1 LVRIEGGF
9 IGPFCSR
16 HPSAFSQPN
25 RRPDL
30 SRKPNRFKEGFST
43 VLRKTTNRLL
53 FLLILLS
60 SLLGVPGR
68 FRSAPPQT
76 AQPKTFTLEDA
87 VNYALAH
94 YPAVQAGREQ
104 VEAARGGVDLA
115 RTRYL
120 PQLAS
125 LWQANRATSNNVM
138 GIAIPQSV
146 VPSVRGPVLPSS
158 TDTAWGSMG
167 GLLFSWQ
174 PYAFGY
180 RHSQV
185 NLARTGVERASS
197 NLAVTRLSVATNA
210 VNAFFNLL
218 AAEQGVTVA
227 EANLKR
233 WEAVGQSVH
242 ALVDHELRPGAEASR
257 ADAQLAQAKIQLI
270 QAQQQVGVSR
280 AVLADAL
287 GLETS
292 GVEVSAGS
300 LLGTPPQATP
310 PGPTPASHPAAV
322 ERQSSVR
329 QAQAQLQ
336 ILHHSYYPELYVQSF
351 VSGLGSGFSPTGVP
365 QGGGNGLGL
374 GTENYGAALT
384 VTFPIF
390 SIFGI
395 HAQER
400 TAKAN
405 VQAETSYYRQTLLGI
420 NDQVEQ
426 ARAMLEGARRVAE
439 NTPIELKAARTGEV
453 QSQAR
458 YKSGLATI
466 VELADAE
473 SLLAQAEIN
482 DALARLAV
490 WRNMAN
496 LAAAEGNLEPFF
508 GLVRAGGH

>member
-1 LVRIEGGF
+1 MLRI
-9 IGPFCSR
+9 
-16 HPSAFSQPN
+16 
-25 RRPDL
+25 
-30 SRKPNRFKEGFST
+30 
-43 VLRKTTNRLL
+43 TTNRLL
-53 FLLILLS
+53 FLLILFS
-60 SLLGVPGR
+60 SLVGVAGR
-68 FRSAPPQT
+68 LVSAPPQP
-76 AQPKTFTLEDA
+76 ARQKTFTLEEA
-87 VNYALAH
+87 VNYALSH

-115 RTRYL
+115 RTNYL

-125 LWQANRATSNNVM
+125 LWQANRATSNNVT
-138 GIAIPQSV
+138 GIMLPQAV
-146 VPSVRGPVLPSS
+146 VPSIRGPVLPSS
-158 TDTAWGSMG
+158 TDTAWGSIG

-180 RHSQV
+180 RHSKV
-185 NLARTGVERASS
+185 KLARTGVDLASS

-218 AAEQGVTVA
+218 AAEQGVIVA
-227 EANLKR
+227 QANLKQ
-233 WEAVGQSVH
+233 WQAANKSVH
-242 ALVDHELRPGAEASR
+242 ALVDQELRPGADASR

-270 QAQQQVGVSR
+270 QAQQQVGVYR
-280 AVLADAL
+280 AALADAV

-292 GVEVSAGS
+292 AVEVSAGP
-300 LLGTPPQATP
+300 LLGSPPQETPPT
-310 PGPTPASHPAAV
+310 PTPASHPAAV
-322 ERQSSVR
+322 EQQSNVR
-329 QAQAQLQ
+329 QAKAQLQ
-336 ILHHSYYPELYVQSF
+336 ILHRSYYPDVYVQSF
-351 VSGLGSGFSPTGVP
+351 VSGIGSGFSPTGVP
-365 QGGGNGLGL
+365 QGGANGLGL

-400 TAKAN
+400 TARAN
-405 VQAETSYYRQTLLGI
+405 VQSQSSYYHQTLLGI

-426 ARAMLEGARRVAE
+426 ARAMLDGARRVAE

-453 QSQAR
+453 QSQTR

-466 VELADAE
+466 VEMADAE
-473 SLLAQAEIN
+473 SLLEQAEIN

-490 WRNMAN
+490 WHNLAN

-508 GLVRAGGH
+508 GLARTGGH